1 MISADLRFRLLGP
14 LEVTIDGRRLTLT
27 GQQRALCAALL
38 LDANHLVTVD
48 RLVDM
53 LWDERPPAAAA
64 ARVRSLIAEI
74 RRLLGPGASGVMV
87 TRRPGYLIDVDPSRV
102 DLFEFEQCFEAA
114 MKAVTLRHW
123 AEAYDRF
130 DRAVGLWR
138 GAPFP
143 ELAAAPE
150 RQRLEE
156 LRTMAA
162 EGRIEAAMA
171 LGRHGES
178 VAALSRLVREHP
190 LRERPHAL
198 LMEALYRDGRTAEA
212 LDVYSTFRGAL
223 VETLGVEPSA
233 KLAALH
239 QQLLAGTLPEV
250 VPGLAVS
257 ERPVVPRQLP
267 AVTSLFVGR
276 ADELEQLDQLRRDRE
291 PIVVITG
298 SAGAGKTTLALRWAH
313 ASAAAFPDG
322 QLFLDMRGFDRGE
335 SMTVAEALPL
345 LLQGLGCRPQ
355 DIAPTVDGQTAQYQ
369 TLLSDRKVLLVL
381 DDVAD
386 AGQVRD
392 LLPGNPRSS
401 TLLTSRDRLTGLAAT
416 TGARVI
422 TCDVLTSEQSIT
434 LIGRAVGERRASVE
448 PDAVARLVELCDR
461 LPLALCVAA
470 SRIGE
475 DDAPSSIGR
484 LVSELVERGRLGRL
498 RVGGAEGTAVRSALD
513 ASYSRLSGAEKVV
526 LLALGLAPGTGRSV
540 AAVAAGAG
548 LDEKAVE
555 DALAAAARL
564 HLVQRSG
571 VARFTWH
578 DLIHEYLTLRLRE
591 EQTEQS
597 RQVGLRRMLD
607 HYLGTVVEAARVS
620 GTYVP
625 RPPLGSDGAVS
636 GAKRFSDPAAAQAW
650 FDGEWEDLT
659 VLIAY
664 AAEHGPRR
672 YAWLLVDVLRD
683 LLLSRRPTA
692 DYLRVAGVAL
702 RAAEAEGDLVGR
714 AAMEASL
721 GRARWRAGD
730 LPGALTGFTEAARLA
745 GDARWPAGEAQAAQG
760 VGLVLKQTG
769 RPEQAQAHY
778 RRAAVLYRKLNDP
791 RGEAGSLNNLG
802 SAQISLGRLRDA
814 EETLRAA
821 LSLSRRADLHLRALV
836 LVNLGLVS
844 RECARFG
851 TALSLLDEALEVA
864 AEARSTYARAVIL
877 ETTGYVHS
885 DTGRAALA
893 TSAFEESIELAGRA
907 EYHSSLVASLVGLA
921 GVYLAAGRIAEAE
934 ERLAAAHRVTDH
946 VSAAEPATQVL
957 IAEGALR
964 MAGGKPDD
972 ALPWLER
979 AGGLAIASS
988 PLDLPRVRL
997 LESRALTELGEI
1009 TPARDAAGEAARL
1022 AGESGQRLIR
1032 ARALNVLAGLH
1043 QVTRDAQLDRARP
1056 ARPRRRNRRS

>member
-1 MISADLRFRLLGP
+1 MC
-14 LEVTIDGRRLTLT
+14 V
-27 GQQRALCAALL
+27 ALL
-38 LDANHLVTVD
+38 LDANHVVSVD

-53 LWDERPPAAAA
+53 LWDDRPPAAAA
-64 ARVRSLIAEI
+64 ARVRSLVAGI
-74 RRLLGPGASGVMV
+74 RRLLGPGASSIMV
-87 TRRPGYLIDVDPSRV
+87 TRRPGYLIDVDRSRV
-102 DLFEFEQCFEAA
+102 DLFEFERCVEAA
-114 MKAVTLRHW
+114 MTAVTLRNW
-123 AEAYDRF
+123 AGALDGF
-130 DRAVGLWR
+130 DRAIGLWR

-212 LDVYSTFRGAL
+212 LNVYSAFRGAL
-223 VETLGVEPSA
+223 VDTLGVEPSF

-239 QQLLAGTLPEV
+239 QQLLAGTLPDV
-250 VPGLAVS
+250 RPDFVMS

-276 ADELEQLDQLRRDRE
+276 VRELDQLDQLRRDGE

-298 SAGAGKTTLALRWAH
+298 PAGGGKTTLALRWAH
-313 ASAAAFPDG
+313 ASAGEFPDG
-322 QLFLDMRGFDRGE
+322 QFFLGMRGFDRGD
-335 SMTVAEALPL
+335 SMGVAEALPL
-345 LLQGLGCRPQ
+345 LLQGLGCRPH
-355 DIAPTVDGQTAQYQ
+355 DIPPTVDGQLAQYH
-369 TLLSDRKVLLVL
+369 TLLADRRVLLVF

-386 AGQVRD
+386 EGQVRD
-392 LLPGNPRSS
+392 LFPGTPCSL
-401 TLLTSRDRLTGLAAT
+401 TLVTSRDRLTGLAAT

-434 LIGRAVGERRASVE
+434 LIGRAVGERRASAE
-448 PDAVARLVELCDR
+448 SDAVARLVELCDR

-475 DDAPSSIGR
+475 DDAPRSIGR
-484 LVSELVERGRLGRL
+484 LVSELAERGRLGPP
-498 RVGGAEGTAVRSALD
+498 RVEGTEGTAVRSALD

-526 LLALGLAPGTGRSV
+526 LLALGLAPGTGRSF

-555 DALAAAARL
+555 DALRAAARL
-564 HLVQRSG
+564 HLVHRSG

-578 DLIHEYLTLRLRE
+578 ALVHEYLTQRLRE
-591 EQTEQS
+591 EQTERS

-607 HYLGTVVEAARVS
+607 HYLGTAVEAARAC
-620 GTYVP
+620 GTYAP
-625 RPPLGSDGAVS
+625 QPPLGPGDAANS
-636 GAKRFSDPAAAQAW
+636 AKPFPDPTAAQAW
-650 FDGEWEDLT
+650 FDAEWEDLT

-664 AAEHGPRR
+664 AAERGPRR

-683 LLLSRRPTA
+683 LLLSQRPTA
-692 DYLRVAGVAL
+692 DYVRVAQAAL
-702 RAAEAEGDLVGR
+702 RAAEAEGDLVGQ

-721 GRARWRAGD
+721 GRAKWRAGD
-730 LPGALTGFTEAARLA
+730 LPGALTGFTSAARLA
-745 GDARWPAGEAQAAQG
+745 GEARWPAGEAQAAQG
-760 VGLVLKQTG
+760 IGVVWKQTG
-769 RPEQAQAHY
+769 RPEQAQACY
-778 RRAAVLYRKLNDP
+778 RRAAMLYRKLRDP

-814 EETLRAA
+814 EEALRAA
-821 LSLSRRADLHLRALV
+821 LPLSRRADLHLQALV

-844 RECARFG
+844 RERARFG
-851 TALSLLDEALEVA
+851 TALSLLDEALHLA
-864 AEARSTYARAVIL
+864 AKGRSTYARAVIL
-877 ETTGYVHS
+877 ETIGHVHS
-885 DTGRAALA
+885 DTGRIAPAR
-893 TSAFEESIELAGRA
+893 SAFEESIELAERA
-907 EYHSSLVASLVGLA
+907 EHQGSLVASLVGLA
-921 GVYLAAGRIAEAE
+921 GVYSATGWIAEAGAC
-934 ERLAAAHRVTDH
+934 LATAHRVTDH
-946 VSAAEPATQVL
+946 VGAAELTTQVL
-957 IAEGALR
+957 IGEGALR
-964 MAGGKPDD
+964 IAGGKSGD

-979 AGGLAIASS
+979 AGGLATTSS
-988 PLDLPRVRL
+988 PLDLPRIRL

-1009 TPARDAAGEAARL
+1009 TLAHGAAGEAARL

-1032 ARALNVLAGLH
+1032 ARALNVLAALH
-1043 QVTRDAQLDRARP
+1043 ERIL
-1056 ARPRRRNRRS
+1056 S